1 MQSIY
6 KVYSAIQKISLW
18 SCGSEVMRKYFIICY
33 LGLFIIS
40 LFSLKAFAGEILL
53 DNYQGG
59 LSPKWEK
66 KSFKGETLYEVTQE
80 DTLRCIKATSDSSA
94 SGLSYKINY
103 DTNNYPILN
112 WRWKVH
118 HVLSNGNAL
127 KKEGDD
133 YAARIYVVFPS
144 LVFWKTRT
152 INYIW
157 ANKLPP
163 GKAVTSP
170 FTKNSIMIAVES
182 GESKTGRWIEEK
194 RNVFEDFR
202 KHFRQDPP
210 RVGAIAIMTDTDN
223 TGEKAVAWYGPIR
236 ILCASSH

>member
-1 MQSIY
+1 
-6 KVYSAIQKISLW
+6 
-18 SCGSEVMRKYFIICY
+18 MRKHIIACYFGV
-33 LGLFIIS
+33 LLIS
-40 LFSLKAFAGEILL
+40 FFSLKAFAAEILL

-66 KSFKGETLYEVTQE
+66 KTFKGETLYEVTQE
-80 DTLRCIKATSDSSA
+80 DTLRCIKATSHSSA
-94 SGLSYKINY
+94 SGLYYKINY
-103 DTNNYPILN
+103 DTKKYPILT

-144 LVFWKTRT
+144 ILFWKTKA

-157 ANKLPP
+157 ANKLPR
-163 GKAVTSP
+163 GTAVANPYSS
-170 FTKNSIMIAVES
+170 NSIMIAVES
-182 GESKTGRWIEEK
+182 GESKTGLWIEER

-202 KHFRQDPP
+202 MHFGQDPP
-210 RVGAIAIMTDTDN
+210 RVGAISIMTDTDN
-223 TGEKAVAWYGPIR
+223 TGEEAIAWYGPIR
-236 ILCASSH
+236 ILSLSSP